1 MESASYDDLLA
12 GTSSYKFRVYDLERQ
27 RFEKLGV
34 GQSPKVTFLT
44 CSDSRIDP
52 CALTGTQGRPLR
64 DPQRR
69 EYRAGSQ
76 RSPKR
81 RELASLEFAIQALK
95 TEHIVVCG
103 HSDCGAM
110 KGLMAPEKC
119 AHLSHVSA
127 WVSQAG
133 GALIALEGVGDDPQ
147 RRLNQVIAANVQL
160 QLENLRKLDF
170 VREAEEAGTL
180 QLHGWVYNIGA
191 GEIEVVGGTKQQ
203 ELTEAAVLA

>member
-52 CALTGTQGRPLR
+52 CALTGTQVGDLFVIRN
-64 DPQRR
+64 
-69 EYRAGSQ
+69 AGNIVPEANGAQS
-76 RSPKR
+76 

>member
-27 RFEKLGV
+27 RFENWASDKPEG
-34 GQSPKVTFLT
+34 TFLT

-52 CALTGTQGRPLR
+52 CALTGTQVGDLFVIRN
-64 DPQRR
+64 
-69 EYRAGSQ
+69 AGNIVPEANGAQSG
-76 RSPKR
+76 
-81 RELASLEFAIQALK
+81 ELASLEFAIQALK

-147 RRLNQVIAANVQL
+147 RRLNQVIAANGR
-160 QLENLRKLDF
+160 QLENCDSICP
-170 VREAEEAGTL
+170 EAEEAERFNCMAG
-180 QLHGWVYNIGA
+180 YN
-191 GEIEVVGGTKQQ
+191 
-203 ELTEAAVLA
+203 TEPVK

>member
-12 GTSSYKFRVYDLERQ
+12 GTSTYKSRVYDKDRP

-52 CALTGTQGRPLR
+52 CAVTGTT
-64 DPQRR
+64 
-69 EYRAGSQ
+69 AGDLFVIRNAGNIVPEANGGHSG
-76 RSPKR
+76 
-81 RELASLEFAIQALK
+81 EIASLEFAVQALK
-95 TEHIVVCG
+95 TQHIVVCG

-119 AHLSHVSA
+119 SHLSHVSA

-133 GALIALEGVGDDPQ
+133 GALVALEGAGDDPQ
-147 RRLNQVIAANVQL
+147 TRLAQVTAANVKL

-170 VREAEEAGTL
+170 IREGEEAGTL
-180 QLHGWVYNIGA
+180 HLHGWVYNIGA
-191 GEIEVVGGTKQQ
+191 GEVEVVAGTK
-203 ELTEAAVLA
+203 TTAASVA